1 MKEDIIKLIPTYPEA
16 VSDIVLAYHLG
27 FISKPYGWRQI
38 KRGIKKVNKGLS
50 KMSLK
55 EARLLK
61 RTESIQPS
69 TLEYLKN
76 NTEIDI
82 EGELNPYIDD
92 FNFSYYSLSGIL
104 KSVLRKRNIK

>member
-1 MKEDIIKLIPTYPEA
+1 MKDDLLKLIPTYPEA

-27 FISKPYGWRQI
+27 LISKPYRWRQI
-38 KRGIKKVNKGLS
+38 RRGIKKVNKGLS

-69 TLEYLKN
+69 TLEYLET

-82 EGELNPYIDD
+82 EGELNPHLEG

-104 KSVLRKRNIK
+104 KSVVRKRNIK

>member
-1 MKEDIIKLIPTYPEA
+1 
-16 VSDIVLAYHLG
+16 
-27 FISKPYGWRQI
+27 
-38 KRGIKKVNKGLS
+38 
-50 KMSLK
+50 MSLK

-69 TLEYLKN
+69 TLEYLGT

-82 EGELNPYIDD
+82 EGELTPYIDD

>member
-69 TLEYLKN
+69 TLEYLKT
-76 NTEIDI
+76 NTTIDI
-82 EGELNPYIDD
+82 EGELYLH
-92 FNFSYYSLSGIL
+92 FEGFKFSYYSLSGIL
-104 KSVLRKRNIK
+104 KSVLRKRNNK

>member
-1 MKEDIIKLIPTYPEA
+1 MK
-16 VSDIVLAYHLG
+16 
-27 FISKPYGWRQI
+27 
-38 KRGIKKVNKGLS
+38 LS
-50 KMSLK
+50 LE

-61 RTESIQPS
+61 ITESIQPS

-82 EGELNPYIDD
+82 EGELIPYIDD
-92 FNFSYYSLSGIL
+92 LNFSYYSLSGIL

>member
-38 KRGIKKVNKGLS
+38 KRGITNTNQGL
-50 KMSLK
+50 LK
-55 EARLLK
+55 LSHEAPRLLK
-61 RTESIQPS
+61 ITESIQPS

>member
-38 KRGIKKVNKGLS
+38 KRGIKKANKGLL
-50 KMSLK
+50 KLSLE

-61 RTESIQPS
+61 ITESIQPS

-82 EGELNPYIDD
+82 EEELIPYIDD
-92 FNFSYYSLSGIL
+92 LNFSYYSLSGIL

>member
-1 MKEDIIKLIPTYPEA
+1 MKNEVIKLIPTYPEA
-16 VSDIVLAYHLG
+16 VSDIVLAYNLG
-27 FISKPYGWRQI
+27 LISKPYGWRQI

-69 TLEYLKN
+69 TLEYLKT
-76 NTEIDI
+76 NTTIDI
-82 EGELNPYIDD
+82 EGELYPH
-92 FNFSYYSLSGIL
+92 FEGFKFSYYSLSGIL
-104 KSVLRKRNIK
+104 KSVVRKRNIK

>member
-38 KRGIKKVNKGLS
+38 KRGIKKTNKGLL
-50 KMSLK
+50 KLSLE

-61 RTESIQPS
+61 ITESIQPS

-104 KSVLRKRNIK
+104 KSILRKRNIK